1 MKAILMKAIL
11 TTMTVLGLCVSLSGL
26 RVPGSGAAG
35 NPRANGYG
43 QGHPDRSGR
52 DCSSDDN
59 HGDRGGDRD

>member
-26 RVPGSGAAG
+26 RVPGWEWEG

-43 QGHPDRSGR
+43 
-52 DCSSDDN
+52 
-59 HGDRGGDRD
+59 